1 MHVPG
6 WHEATQNW
14 QQQGRLQMVGILQEQ
29 HPDRARL
36 FMQWKQMGWP
46 LLVDS
51 LNLLEV
57 PYVPVTLA
65 IDEYGVVRIV
75 QPPRARAEEL
85 EERFLNRTYEKPTEA
100 AAGKTLAP
108 RLAAL
113 KAATGQNTAAAW
125 RAYAHALILWGEAER
140 LSEVISAYQRA
151 LRLEPEHDPTHFR
164 LGVAYR
170 KRYDSDYRQG
180 DDFQQAIRHWSKAL
194 DLDPN
199 NYIWRRRIQQYGP
212 RLAKPYPFYDWVRTA
227 RREIQARGETPVPLR
242 VEPGGAEFAHP
253 ARSFA
258 PGEVLHEEPDPRGRI
273 YRDKGRFVQV
283 ETTAV
288 PTALIPGA
296 SARMHV
302 VFRPNLAIKA
312 HWNNEVDDLVFWV
325 NPPAG
330 WQVDA
335 RELTVA
341 NPPATVSQ
349 EARTVEFEVQA
360 PAGGQPGPVTI
371 PAYAL
376 YYVCEDV
383 NGTCLYR
390 RQDVALKLEVK
401 RSAP

>member
-6 WHEATQNW
+6 WHEATQNL
-14 QQQGRLQMVGILQEQ
+14 QQQDKLQMVGILQEQ

-36 FMQWKQMGWP
+36 FMQWKKMGWP

-57 PYVPVTLA
+57 PYVPITLA
-65 IDEYGVVRIV
+65 IDEYGIVRIV
-75 QPPRARAEEL
+75 QPPRARAKEL
-85 EERFLNRTYEKPTEA
+85 EEKFLNRAYEKPA
-100 AAGKTLAP
+100 DAPAGKTRAP

-113 KAATGQNTAAAW
+113 KAATGQNTAEAW
-125 RAYAHALILWGEAER
+125 RAYAHALTLWAGPERLGEA
-140 LSEVISAYQRA
+140 VGAYERA
-151 LRLEPEHDPTHFR
+151 LRLEPEHDPTQFR
-164 LGVAYR
+164 LGVTYR
-170 KRYDSDYRQG
+170 MRYDSDYRQAE
-180 DDFQQAIRHWSKAL
+180 DFQQAVLHWSKAL
-194 DLDPN
+194 AIDPN

-212 RLAKPYPFYDWVRTA
+212 RLTKPYPFYDWVRTA
-227 RREIQARGETPVPLR
+227 RRDIRARGETPVPLR

-258 PGEVLHEEPDPRGRI
+258 ASQTPQAEPDLRGRI
-273 YRDKGRFVQV
+273 YRDKGRFVEV

-325 NPPAG
+325 NPPTG

-349 EARTVEFEVQA
+349 ETRKVEFEVQA
-360 PAGGQPGPVTI
+360 PASMKPGPVTI
-371 PAYAL
+371 PGYAL

-390 RQDVALKLEVK
+390 RQDVALKVEVK
-401 RSAP
+401 QTAP